1 MLTVF
6 KVGFKHYVIVMGKY
20 VTVVYFCRS
29 RRGYYNGPNQ
39 DIITVLVKSGS
50 ANLDC
55 ALPDGRTPLDLVSSS
70 EHVHFFLKLGA
81 TPTYKLYGDYFPS
94 HLQKTQA
101 EMSIKMFVVGNPGAG
116 KSTLVESLKSVSGF
130 LRFFSKVKGVQEKTA
145 GVIPHDFKSKL
156 LGTVSLYDFAG
167 HEEFHSSHEVL
178 LSSSVANSA
187 SIIMLVVNIRDERNI
202 IKNNATY
209 WLELVKNQCSPSGTK
224 PHLVVVC
231 SHVDESKNVNE
242 KLGLIVELT
251 KSYTQFQYICEV
263 QLDCRYAV
271 SSGMTK
277 LRSVLQQSCNSLR
290 SSGEMAIECHCF
302 FVFLLDKF
310 KDITAITLSTV
321 KEVIKNEAY
330 VKFLASH
337 NLHAICEQLSQRGNI
352 LFMTNKEDP
361 EKSWIILNK
370 TTLLTDVNG
379 ALFAPEGFKEHKKI
393 CSSTGVVPLSKIKVL
408 FDSYNIDMITQYLSH
423 LEFCY
428 EITDPKLL
436 SLLPDDD
443 IISFLT
449 PNERF
454 FFFPGLVHDDRP
466 EIIWEPDEDYGNHR
480 GWVTQ
485 CFRPEQFFTRRFHHI
500 LLLRLMFNFALPP
513 STPSAIKHPALQ
525 RRCSV
530 WKNGVSW
537 ANTSGGKAIVE
548 ITDQRQIVIFTC
560 CRNNYELESGR
571 LLSDIVVKVFEAK
584 NELCTNVDLTERVI
598 LPEDTIKFPI
608 NLTSVTTVSIT
619 DVARNISENAKFVVL
634 ESKSL
639 QHLELEKL
647 LNFEPYIN
655 IADARILHEL
665 LDPNVPEHHQI
676 VTREF
681 IESFAEQIDS
691 KPERYVSVFKGRL
704 TSIPGDVD
712 VTEALEGWKKKM
724 GPKATRCNLH
734 KMLDNFSVF
743 AGRNPLKVATGENL

>member
-1 MLTVF
+1 M
-6 KVGFKHYVIVMGKY
+6 
-20 VTVVYFCRS
+20 
-29 RRGYYNGPNQ
+29 
-39 DIITVLVKSGS
+39 
-50 ANLDC
+50 
-55 ALPDGRTPLDLVSSS
+55 
-70 EHVHFFLKLGA
+70 
-81 TPTYKLYGDYFPS
+81 
-94 HLQKTQA
+94 
-101 EMSIKMFVVGNPGAG
+101 
-116 KSTLVESLKSVSGF
+116 
-130 LRFFSKVKGVQEKTA
+130 
-145 GVIPHDFKSKL
+145 
-156 LGTVSLYDFAG
+156 
-167 HEEFHSSHEVL
+167 
-178 LSSSVANSA
+178 ANSA
-187 SIIMLVVNIRDERNI
+187 SIIMLVVNIRDEHSV
-202 IKNNATY
+202 IKSNATY
-209 WLELVKNQCSPSGTK
+209 WLELVNNQCYLSGTK

-242 KLGLIVELT
+242 KLGVIVELT
-251 KSYTQFQYICEV
+251 KSYTQFQYIGEV
-263 QLDCRYAV
+263 KLDCRYAV
-271 SSGMTK
+271 SSGMTN

-310 KDITAITLSTV
+310 NDTTAVTLGSV
-321 KEVIKNEAY
+321 KEVVKNEAY
-330 VKFLASH
+330 IKFLASH

-393 CSSTGVVPLSKIKVL
+393 CSSTGVVPLSRMEVL

-443 IISFLT
+443 IISFVT

-500 LLLRLMFNFALPP
+500 LLLRLMFCFALPP
-513 STPSAIKHPALQ
+513 SIPSAIEHPALQ

-530 WKNGVSW
+530 WKNGVAW
-537 ANTSGGKAIVE
+537 ANISGGKAIVE
-548 ITDQRQIVIFTC
+548 MTDQRQIVIFTC

-571 LLSDIVVKVFEAK
+571 LLSDIVVKVLEAK
-584 NELCTNVDLTERVI
+584 NELCTSVDLTEQII
-598 LPEDTIKFPI
+598 LPEDTIKYPI

-619 DVARNISENAKFVVL
+619 DVARNISEIAKFVVL
-634 ESKSL
+634 ENESL

-647 LNFEPYIN
+647 LHFEPYIN
-655 IADARILHEL
+655 IADVRILHEL
-665 LDPNVPEHHQI
+665 LDPNIPEHHQT
-676 VTREF
+676 VTTEF
-681 IESFAEQIDS
+681 IERFAEQIDS
-691 KPERYVSVFKGRL
+691 KPERYVSIFKGRL

-712 VTEALEGWKKKM
+712 VTKALEMWKKNI

-743 AGRNPLKVATGENL
+743 AGRNPLKVATGKSL

>member
-1 MLTVF
+1 MFLTV
-6 KVGFKHYVIVMGKY
+6 VC
-20 VTVVYFCRS
+20 FCRS
-29 RRGYYNGPNQ
+29 RHGYYDLNQ
-39 DIITVLVKSGS
+39 DIVTVLVKSGN

-70 EHVHFFLKLGA
+70 EHVRLFLKLGA
-81 TPTYKLYGDYFPS
+81 TPSYKSYGQYFPS
-94 HLQKTQA
+94 HLKKTQA

-116 KSTLVESLKSVSGF
+116 KSTLVESLKTVSGL

-145 GVIPHDFKSKL
+145 GVIPHDFTSKS

-187 SIIMLVVNIRDERNI
+187 SIIVLVVNIRDENDNI
-202 IKNNATY
+202 KSNTTY
-209 WLELVKNQCSPSGTK
+209 WLELVKNQCSPSGPK
-224 PHLVVVC
+224 PHIVVVC
-231 SHVDESKNVNE
+231 SHVDQSKNVNE
-242 KLGLIVELT
+242 KLSLVVELT
-251 KSYTQFQYICEV
+251 RSYTKFQYVGEV
-263 QLDCRYAV
+263 KLDCRYAA
-271 SSGMTK
+271 SSSMKK
-277 LRSVLQQSCNSLR
+277 LRSILEQSCNSLR

-310 KDITAITLSTV
+310 KDTTAVTLGTV
-321 KEVIKNEAY
+321 KEVVKNEAY
-330 VKFLASH
+330 MKFLASH
-337 NLHAICEQLSQRGNI
+337 DLHAICKLLSQRGNI
-352 LFMTNKEDP
+352 LLMTNKEDP

-370 TTLLTDVNG
+370 AALLTDVNG

-393 CSSTGVVPLSKIKVL
+393 CSSTGVVPLSRMEIL
-408 FDSYNIDMITQYLSH
+408 FDGYNIDMITQYLSH

-466 EIIWEPDEDYGNHR
+466 EFIWEPHEDYGNHR

-500 LLLRLMFNFALPP
+500 LLLRLMFYFALPP
-513 STPSAIKHPALQ
+513 STPSAIEHPALQ

-548 ITDQRQIVIFTC
+548 ITNKRQIVVLTC
-560 CRNNYELESGR
+560 CRNNHDLESGH
-571 LLSDIVVKVFEAK
+571 LLSDIIVKVLEAK
-584 NELCTNVDLTERVI
+584 NEFCTSIDLTERVI
-598 LPEDTIKFPI
+598 LPEDTTKYPI

-619 DVARNISENAKFVVL
+619 DVARNISENTRYVVL
-634 ESKSL
+634 EKESSP
-639 QHLELEKL
+639 HLELEKL

-655 IADARILHEL
+655 IEDVRILHGL
-665 LDPNVPEHHQI
+665 LDPNIMEHHQI

-681 IESFAEQIDS
+681 INRFAEKIDS
-691 KPERYVSVFKGRL
+691 KAEKFVSLFKGKL
-704 TSIPGDVD
+704 TSIPGDMD
-712 VTEALEGWKKKM
+712 VAKALEDWKDKM

-734 KMLDNFSVF
+734 KLLDMFSVF
-743 AGRNPLKVATGENL
+743 AGRNPLKVATGENLYSYHD